1 MMEMSQKPV
10 KLTGAN
16 QSSEKLFTIIE
27 YLAEQKEPVRL
38 QDVAQGLEM
47 NASTVLR
54 FLATLANC
62 GYVAQDAETSRY
74 YMTYKICSIAN
85 KVTSR
90 RGLREI
96 VSPHIRALSD
106 TLHEAVCLAVEQM
119 SQVVYIDVIDGP
131 DQMIRTMQRI
141 GNLSPMHC
149 TGVGKLF
156 LTKLRPDQIH
166 GYARQMGLPRF
177 TENTITTA
185 EGLLAEV
192 ELVRLQGHAFD
203 NEECEIGAK
212 CVAVPIR
219 DYTGEIVAAISST
232 GPIYRFTDERIGR
245 YLLELQKT
253 AQAVSRELGHRV
265 GSGQA

>member
-1 MMEMSQKPV
+1 MKMNQKPV

-38 QDVAQGLEM
+38 QDIAQSLEM

-54 FLATLANC
+54 FLATLTNC
-62 GYVAQDAETSRY
+62 GYVAQDQETSRY

-96 VSPHIRALSD
+96 ANPYIRALSN
-106 TLHEAVCLAVEQM
+106 TLHEAVCLAIEQM

-141 GNLSPMHC
+141 GNSSPMHC

-156 LTKLRPDQIH
+156 LTRLRPDQVY
-166 GYARQMGLPRF
+166 GYVQQMGLRQF
-177 TENTITTA
+177 TKNTITTV
-185 EGLLAEV
+185 EGLLEELAEV
-192 ELVRLQGHAFD
+192 RQLDYAFD

-219 DYTGEIVAAISST
+219 DYTGQIVAAISST
-232 GPIYRFTDERIGR
+232 GPIYRFTDEWVDR
-245 YLLELQKT
+245 YLPELKKT
-253 AQAVSRELGHRV
+253 ALAISRELGYT
-265 GSGQA
+265 AED